1 MKAIV
6 VREFGGPEVLRIE
19 EAPAPVPGA
28 GQMLIRVKAAGVN
41 PAETYQRTGSYGA
54 RNPTL
59 PYTPGSDA
67 AGVVERVGTEV
78 RRWKAGDRVYTAGT
92 VSGSYAELALVLESQ
107 AHALPERVSFAQGAG
122 IYVPYGTAFHAL
134 AHVARARGGETVLI
148 HGASGGVG
156 IAACQL
162 SRNLGLVAI
171 GTAGTD
177 AGRALVLREGARHAV
192 DHRAADQA
200 DRVMKLTDG
209 RGVDIILEMLA
220 NKNLAKD
227 LTVLAKKGRVVVIG
241 NRGTVEIN
249 PRDTMGREADIR
261 GMTLMAATEPEL
273 REMHAALGA
282 GLENGTL
289 RPVIGKKYTLAEAA
303 RAHVEI
309 MQPSGALGKMI
320 LLP

>member
-28 GQMLIRVKAAGVN
+28 GQVLIRVKAAGVN

-54 RNPTL
+54 RNPKL

-67 AGVVERVGTEV
+67 AGVVEKVGTEV

-177 AGRALVLREGARHAV
+177 VGRALVLREGARHAV
-192 DHRAADQA
+192 DHRAADHAEQ
-200 DRVMKLTDG
+200 VMKLTEG
-209 RGVDIILEMLA
+209 RGVDVILEMLA
-220 NKNLAKD
+220 NVNLGTD
-227 LTVLAKKGRVVVIG
+227 LKLLAPGGRVVIIG
-241 NRGTVEIN
+241 SRGDVTIT
-249 PRDTMGREADIR
+249 PRELMARGASVQGMMLWNQSEADAR
-261 GMTLMAATEPEL
+261 ST
-273 REMHAALGA
+273 HAALGA
-282 GLENGTL
+282 GLALGTL
-289 RPVIGKKYTLAEAA
+289 QPVVGVELPLSEAA
-303 RAHVEI
+303 QAHRRILE
-309 MQPSGALGKMI
+309 PGARGKI
-320 LLP
+320 VLIP